1 MPVGHVIRATRQR
14 RGLTQKDLAS
24 RILKEDGQPIS
35 PPYLHDIER
44 DRRNAPSVHLLAQF
58 AAALDLST
66 EYLYFLAGVYPP
78 DIAPRAAT
86 PEGVEAAWQAFRA
99 ALT

>member
-1 MPVGHVIRATRQR
+1 MTVGHVISTARARV
-14 RGLTQKDLAS
+14 GLTQKDLAR

-35 PPYLHDIER
+35 PPYLNDIER
-44 DRRNAPSVHLLAQF
+44 DRRNAPSVRLLAQF
-58 AAALDLST
+58 AAALDLSA

-78 DIAPRAAT
+78 DITPGAAT